1 MTISER
7 LFFIMQENGVSIPEL
22 SRRTGIA
29 RRTIYYWQKK
39 KTNPGADKIMI
50 ICEALQI
57 SPEELLMGEVNN
69 DTPKHDFITSIND
82 METIISDTYNEL
94 SDANKRRLLAYV
106 TMLKNNKQ

>member
-1 MTISER
+1 
-7 LFFIMQENGVSIPEL
+7 
-22 SRRTGIA
+22 
-29 RRTIYYWQKK
+29 
-39 KTNPGADKIMI
+39 
-50 ICEALQI
+50 
-57 SPEELLMGEVNN
+57 MGEVNN